1 MSLNGWNIDTAAV
14 QSVMTEVRG
23 KTEQM
28 TAEQAAMRSALEAAA
43 ASVNSA
49 LIANALAE
57 VHDQYLAPLVTSGW
71 NRAER
76 VKDQTF
82 LAVQAYVDGDR
93 EMADNANR
101 QASIE
106 PASVQPEPIMEPA
119 E

>member
-14 QSVMTEVRG
+14 QAVMTDVRG
-23 KTEQM
+23 KTDLM
-28 TAEQAAMRSALEAAA
+28 TAEQAAMRSALESAAG
-43 ASVNSA
+43 SVNSA

-57 VHDQYLAPLVTSGW
+57 VHDQYLAPLITSAW

-82 LAVQAYVDGDR
+82 LAVQAYVDGDQ

-106 PASVQPEPIMEPA
+106 APSVQAEPVMEPV